1 MKKYIIL
8 TIAILAL
15 PLDVQAQMDH
25 SMHSMNEGQGEM
37 EQEAEKF
44 VDPKDKKFPADYHD
58 VETNPKV
65 GQPIKKVVEDGQDG
79 PQKNYG
85 VQLVHDNQI
94 LYQVMGDRLE
104 QRFQQGD
111 NILLHDIQAW
121 VGTDYNKLWLKSEGE
136 YNTSTDK
143 HEQTSV
149 EALYSRNVASFW
161 DLQAGVRHDFISEAD
176 DRDFAALGFQG
187 LAPYW
192 FEIEAT
198 SYVSDEGDVSAV
210 LEAEYD
216 LLLSQRLILQPRFET
231 EVAVQDVEEYNIGSG
246 ITGFETGL
254 RLRYEFSRKFAP
266 YVGVSWEQAT
276 GETKNMLEAD
286 GEQTNNTAFVLG
298 LKTWF

>member
-1 MKKYIIL
+1 MRGRGRWKKKRKSLLIL
-8 TIAILAL
+8 KT
-15 PLDVQAQMDH
+15 
-25 SMHSMNEGQGEM
+25 
-37 EQEAEKF
+37 
-44 VDPKDKKFPADYHD
+44 KKFPADYHD

-111 NILLHDIQAW
+111 NVLLHDIQAW

-136 YNTSTDK
+136 YNTTTDK

-198 SYVSDEGDVSAV
+198 SYVSDEGDLSAV

-216 LLLSQRLILQPRFET
+216 LLLSQRLILQPRFEA

-246 ITGFETGL
+246 ITGFETDL

-286 GEQTNNTAFVLG
+286 GEQTNNTAFVTG
-298 LKTWF
+298 LKFWF

>member
-1 MKKYIIL
+1 MKKYLLL
-8 TIAILAL
+8 TAAVLVF
-15 PLDVQAQMDH
+15 PLSARAQMDH
-25 SMHSMNEGQGEM
+25 SMHNGEAM
-37 EQEAEKF
+37 MQSEPEKF

-58 VETNPKV
+58 IETHPEV
-65 GQPIKKVVEDGQDG
+65 GKPIKKVVEDEQDG
-79 PQKNYG
+79 PQMNYG
-85 VQLVHDNQI
+85 VQQVHDDQI
-94 LYQVMGDRLE
+94 FYQIMGDRLE

-111 NILLHDIQAW
+111 NVVLHDIQAW
-121 VGTDYNKLWLKSEGE
+121 AGTDYNKLWLKSEGE
-136 YNTSTDK
+136 YNTSK
-143 HEQTSV
+143 NENEQTSV
-149 EALYSRNVASFW
+149 EALFSRNVASFW
-161 DLQAGVRHDFISEAD
+161 DFQAGYRHDFINEAD

-192 FEIEAT
+192 FEVEAT
-198 SYVSDEGDVSAV
+198 SYVSDEGDISAV

-266 YVGVSWEQAT
+266 YVGVSWKQAT

-286 GEQTNNTAFVLG
+286 GEQTNNTAFVTG
-298 LKTWF
+298 LKFWF

>member
-1 MKKYIIL
+1 MKKYIL
-8 TIAILAL
+8 FTTAILAF
-15 PLDVQAQMDH
+15 PLNAQAQMDH
-25 SMHSMNEGQGEM
+25 SMHSMNEGQGGM
-37 EQEAEKF
+37 KQEAEKF
-44 VDPKDKKFPADYHD
+44 VDPKDKKFPADYYD

-79 PQKNYG
+79 PQTNYG
-85 VQLVHDNQI
+85 VQQVHDDKVF
-94 LYQVMGDRLE
+94 YQVMGDRLE

-111 NILLHDIQAW
+111 NVLLHDIQAW
-121 VGTDYNKLWLKSEGE
+121 VGTDYDKLWLKSEGE
-136 YNTSTDK
+136 YNTTSDK

-149 EALYSRNVASFW
+149 EALYSRNIASFW
-161 DLQAGVRHDFISEAD
+161 DLQAGYRHDFISKAD

-192 FEIEAT
+192 FEIQAT
-198 SYVSDEGDVSAV
+198 SYISDEGDISAK

-216 LLLSQRLILQPRFET
+216 VLLSQRLILQPRLET
-231 EVAVQDVEEYNIGSG
+231 KIAVQDVEEYNIGSG

-266 YVGVSWEQAT
+266 YIGVSWAQNV

-286 GEQTNNTAFVLG
+286 GEQTNNTALVTGIKF
-298 LKTWF
+298 WF